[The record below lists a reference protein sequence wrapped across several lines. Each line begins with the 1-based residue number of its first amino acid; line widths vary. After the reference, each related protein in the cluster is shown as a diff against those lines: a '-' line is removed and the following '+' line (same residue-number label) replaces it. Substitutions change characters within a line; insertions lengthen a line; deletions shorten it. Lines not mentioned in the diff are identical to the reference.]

1 MKHIVGH
8 FHDLKGSLFFYHIDF
23 IVIVIHPFQLILD
36 LPLSQIILLIFS
48 DLISNLR
55 ISWFSRCWLLLV
67 YVYDIT
73 YHIFHKLYQ
82 LYSWIYYIMYRWR
95 FACATKYFRWWQ
107 HYDAKSFDFY
117 GYFIFTKNLENCF
130 VFETKIDKFLELE
143 SVSLKELQNY
153 VWFVFYNKKY
163 L

>member
-1 MKHIVGH
+1 MDETYCEA
-8 FHDLKGSLFFYHIDF
+8 FPWLKRQF
-23 IVIVIHPFQLILD
+23 IVLLYFISFKIVIHPFQLILD
-36 LPLSQIILLIFS
+36 LPLSQNVLLIFS

-107 HYDAKSFDFY
+107 HYDAKSFHFY
-117 GYFIFTKNLENCF
+117 GYFIFTKKSWKNVLC
-130 VFETKIDKFLELE
+130 
-143 SVSLKELQNY
+143 LKLKLINS
-153 VWFVFYNKKY
+153 
-163 L
+163 